1 VFENGGSA
9 VIYKD
14 YIRVLY
20 IDMSTEKIK
29 VEQRKDLQEYL
40 GGVGVASKLLEEN
53 MRADLEPLDELQP
66 IIFAIGAA
74 STIFP
79 VITKTVAMFI
89 SPHTG
94 ELGESYAGGRL
105 ALTLFMAGYDA
116 VVIKGKSTK
125 PVYITINRNNVEFK
139 DARALWG
146 LSSED
151 VGGFIRESEP
161 GSGKRS
167 ILRIGPAGENGVSYA
182 SVCVDTYRHF
192 GRLGLGAVF
201 GSKNLKAIT
210 VIGDKSIPIKNFKD
224 YFKVYQDIYKKTA
237 DTEIMAKYHDLGT
250 PINVEPLN
258 DMNALPTMNLQ
269 QGNFEHVEAVSG
281 ESFAKNNLV
290 RKMACTGCPVGCIHI
305 GQFRRMFDKG
315 YEYESISVGY
325 DYELIFALG
334 TFLGIKTTDEI
345 LQLIEIVEQMGM
357 DAMSSGV
364 VLGYAT
370 EAYEKKL
377 ISTDEAIVPLEF
389 GNSLNYIK
397 AIEYIAR
404 GENDFYKALGKGV
417 AFASKIYG
425 GEDFAMNFAGN
436 EMPGYHTGYG
446 TIVGTVVG
454 ARHSHLCNAGYSA
467 DQTKEDFDKE
477 KVVEAL
483 YKEEI
488 ERCMLNSLVICLFAR
503 KVYDRTTI
511 LSALNSIGYQLT
523 DHDLTEIAERIYK
536 TKLRIKKALGFDI
549 TKVKLP
555 KRFFETPTLNGI
567 LDEKIAYE
575 MIEMYNSKIKE
586 LMKR

>member
-1 VFENGGSA
+1 M
-9 VIYKD
+9 IYKD

-20 IDMSTEKIK
+20 IDMNTEKIK

-53 MRADLEPLDELQP
+53 MQANLQPLDEQQP
-66 IIFAIGAA
+66 IILAIGAA

-79 VITKTVAMFI
+79 VVTKTVAMFI
-89 SPHTG
+89 SPLTG

-116 VVIKGKSTK
+116 VVIKGKASK
-125 PVYITINRNNVEFK
+125 PVYITISRNNVEFK

-201 GSKNLKAIT
+201 GSKNLKAMT

-224 YFKVYQDIYKKTA
+224 YFKVYQDIYKKTT

-258 DMNALPTMNLQ
+258 DMSALPTMNLQ
-269 QGNFEHVEAVSG
+269 QSSFEHVEAVSG
-281 ESFAKNNLV
+281 ETFAKNNLV

-305 GQFRRMFDKG
+305 GQFRREFDKG

-334 TFLGIKTTDEI
+334 TFLGIKTSDEI
-345 LQLIEIVEQMGM
+345 LHLVEAVEQMGM
-357 DAMSSGV
+357 DAMSTGV
-364 VLGYAT
+364 VLGWAT
-370 EAYEKKL
+370 EAYQKKL
-377 ISTDEAIVPLEF
+377 ISMEETIVALEF
-389 GNSLNYIK
+389 GNPGNYIK
-397 AIEYIAR
+397 AIEFIAK
-404 GENDFYKALGKGV
+404 GENDFYKSLGKGV
-417 AFASKIYG
+417 ATASEIYG
-425 GEDFAMNFAGN
+425 GEEFAMSFARN

-467 DQTKEDFDKE
+467 DQTKEDFNKE
-477 KVVEAL
+477 KVVEVL
-483 YKEEI
+483 YKEEV
-488 ERCMLNSLVICLFAR
+488 ERCMLNSLIICLFAR
-503 KVYDRTTI
+503 KVYDRNTI
-511 LSALNSIGYQLT
+511 LAALNSIGYQLT
-523 DHDLTEIAERIYK
+523 DDDLTGIAEKIYK
-536 TKLRIKKALGFDI
+536 TKLRIKKALGFDV
-549 TKVKLP
+549 TKVKLA
-555 KRFFETPTLNGI
+555 KRFFETPTLNGV
-567 LDEKIAYE
+567 LDEKVAYE
-575 MIEMYNSKIKE
+575 MIDMYNKKMID
-586 LMKR
+586 LMNK